1 MTILQSKIKES
12 SYNNTDLAYALG
24 ISELSMYRK
33 ATGKSKIKRG
43 EMQILSNMLK
53 LTLEDQGDIYE
64 ELENLRR

>member
-1 MTILQSKIKES
+1 MTILQQKIKES

-43 EMQILSNMLK
+43 EMFILANK
-53 LTLEDQGDIYE
+53 LNLSEEDQENILN
-64 ELENLRR
+64 ELGK